1 MNIHQNARLTPRG
14 RAIMMSRLERGEH
27 PEDIATAMGVSI
39 RTVYKWRRRYRA
51 EGVAGL
57 QDRSSRPHASPNK
70 TPDDVEAAVIALRK
84 QRRIYHRIAAET
96 GVSRTSVG
104 RILVRHGLNRWR
116 DLEPAEPV
124 RRYERDRPGEMI
136 HLDIKKLGRFDKV
149 GHRITGDRT
158 GTRKRPGIGWE
169 FVHVCID
176 DHSRLGRADIMP
188 DEKKESAIAALR
200 AAVVWYAS
208 LGITVERVMTDNGPC
223 YRSKAFE
230 KTCAALGLRHIFT
243 KPYTPKTNG
252 KAERFIQSSLREWA
266 YARAYD
272 NSQQRAIELPHWLHH
287 YNWHRPHAGIKG
299 QSPISRAGLDV
310 NNLMRLH
317 I

>member
-39 RTVYKWRRRYRA
+39 RTVYKWRRRYGA

>member
-1 MNIHQNARLTPRG
+1 MNIHKNARLTPRG
-14 RAIMMSRLERGEH
+14 RATLISRLERGEH
-27 PEDIATAMGVSI
+27 REDVATAMGVST
-39 RTVYKWRRRYRA
+39 RTVYKWWRRYRD
-51 EGVAGL
+51 EGYAGL
-57 QDRSSRPHASPNK
+57 RDRSSRPKSSPNK
-70 TPDDVEAAVIALRK
+70 TPDDIESAVIALRRE
-84 QRRIYHRIAAET
+84 RRIYHRIAAEI
-96 GVSRTSVG
+96 GISRTTVG

-124 RRYERDRPGEMI
+124 RRYERARPGEMI

-158 GTRKRPGIGWE
+158 GHRKRPGSGWE
-169 FVHVCID
+169 YVHVCID

-188 DEKKESAIAALR
+188 DEKKESAIAALK
-200 AAVVWYAS
+200 AAIVWYAS
-208 LGITVERVMTDNGPC
+208 LGIAVERVMTDNGAC
-223 YRSKAFE
+223 YRSKAFH
-230 KTCAALGLRHIFT
+230 KTCVALGLRHIFT

-266 YARAYD
+266 YARAYE
-272 NSQQRAIELPHWLHH
+272 NSEQRAKELPRWLHH

-299 QSPISRAGLDV
+299 CPPISRAGLDV

-317 I
+317 T